1 MFSSPPR
8 GSLISIC
15 EINGCMGHMGRILVP
30 STGFSYLNVLASVV
44 GAGIGLF
51 SSPPRGSLIS
61 IRWKEKNMS
70 ENEKKFSSPPR
81 GSLISMKLSVTRCIR
96 PWNRSRP
103 LHGVLLSQCDS
114 ISRFKSWYQCSRP
127 LHGVL
132 LSQCEY
138 FLISSALVM
147 QFSSPPRGSLIS
159 ILSLTPP
166 KTQGFH
172 PPFAGQ
178 TRKWEKPQYQ
188 TGV

>member
-1 MFSSPPR
+1 MKQTLQDSGVIRFSSPPR
-8 GSLISIC
+8 GSLISIS
-15 EINGCMGHMGRILVP
+15 NL
-30 STGFSYLNVLASVV
+30 
-44 GAGIGLF
+44 
-51 SSPPRGSLIS
+51 
-61 IRWKEKNMS
+61 KN
-70 ENEKKFSSPPR
+70 NK
-81 GSLISMKLSVTRCIR
+81 TTY
-96 PWNRSRP
+96 W
-103 LHGVLLSQCDS
+103 
-114 ISRFKSWYQCSRP
+114 QCSRP

-132 LSQCEY
+132 LSQYREECANGDVGQVLVPSTGFSYLNIMKGDEWHWRHIVLVHSTGFSY
-138 FLISSALVM
+138 LNMTGKVNQKTRHENSSRPLHGVLLSQFCAMLPSSFPV